1 MHERTMKD
9 LQEAFAGESMANRKY
24 LAFADQANKEG
35 YPGVAKMFRAIASAE
50 TVHATAHFRTM
61 DGVGDTAS
69 NLKAALDGET
79 YEFSTMYPG
88 FIKDAEAEGHAA
100 AKRSFHLANEA
111 EKVHGGLYK
120 KALEGLAA
128 LKGKD
133 ADWYLCPIC
142 GFVHEGSAPDVCP
155 ICKAKGSVFV
165 KNPAC

>member
-1 MHERTMKD
+1 MRRLVVAVSREFGSGGRLLGERIAQELD
-9 LQEAFAGESMANRKY
+9 LRFYDRALIAIAARESGFAPEAFE
-24 LAFADQANKEG
+24 
-35 YPGVAKMFRAIASAE
+35 
-50 TVHATAHFRTM
+50 
-61 DGVGDTAS
+61 
-69 NLKAALDGET
+69 
-79 YEFSTMYPG
+79 
-88 FIKDAEAEGHAA
+88 DAEAEGHAA

-120 KALEGLAA
+120 KALEGLEA

-165 KNPAC
+165 KNPVC

>member
-1 MHERTMKD
+1 MYEKTMKD
-9 LQEAFAGESMANRKY
+9 LNEGFAGESMANRKY
-24 LAFADQANKEG
+24 LAFAAQAEKEG
-35 YPGVAKMFRAIASAE
+35 YPGVAKMFRTIAAAE
-50 TVHATAHFRTM
+50 TVHALAHFRTSG
-61 DGVGDTAS
+61 GVGDTAA

-79 YEFSTMYPG
+79 YEFSTMYPA
-88 FIKDAEAEGHAA
+88 FIKDAEAEGHEA
-100 AKRSFHLANEA
+100 AKKGFHFANEA

>member
-1 MHERTMKD
+1 MYERTMKD
-9 LQEAFAGESMANRKY
+9 LQEGFAGESMANRKY
-24 LAFADQANKEG
+24 LAFADQADKEG

-61 DGVGDTAS
+61 GGIGDTAS

-88 FIKDAEAEGHAA
+88 FIEDAEAEGHAA

-120 KALEGLAA
+120 KALEGIEA

-133 ADWYLCPIC
+133 TDWYLCPIC

-155 ICKAKGSVFV
+155 ICKAKRSVFV
-165 KNPAC
+165 KNPVC